1 MSMDSG
7 RCALPPTPFGQVDF
21 PVLFPGS
28 VFFFPGVSGLHF
40 FPGVV
45 FFFQGLPGKSSW
57 HSSFTGL
64 KKKRKIS
71 DLPRM
76 SGVVSARLRIQAFRV
91 KLKRTAFGNLEV
103 FLLFE
108 KDLWKLGN
116 SRDFLDMV
124 ILRQEAKWIWFG
136 QNFANPNQD
145 RSPATLSVVPVPA
158 ARARTDPKAFLASLS
173 KKQRGRNWFKQ
184 QSVAVLQDCQ
194 GRNFPGGLLDV
205 SQLTVKKTF
214 VSSWRQIK
222 DRKHTDFKTD
232 WFTVD

>member
-1 MSMDSG
+1 
-7 RCALPPTPFGQVDF
+7 
-21 PVLFPGS
+21 
-28 VFFFPGVSGLHF
+28 
-40 FPGVV
+40 
-45 FFFQGLPGKSSW
+45 
-57 HSSFTGL
+57 
-64 KKKRKIS
+64 
-71 DLPRM
+71 M

-91 KLKRTAFGNLEV
+91 KLKRTAFAKENWNLEV

-108 KDLWKLGN
+108 KDLWKLGT

-145 RSPATLSVVPVPA
+145 RSPATLSVVPSPATLSVVPVPA
-158 ARARTDPKAFLASLS
+158 ARARTDPKAFLPSLS

-194 GRNFPGGLLDV
+194 GRNFSGGLLDV

-232 WFTVD
+232 WFTGD